1 MELAQMLNAVSND
14 NIEFVTARREDAA
27 LPTAQ
32 RKVIVTAP
40 PELVELS
47 KAGDVNV
54 LEKLIELL
62 PDRNRA
68 WAAEVLLAALT
79 GNEANIVNAFA
90 AEPNSWQE
98 SIGKNAY
105 ERWNRWLKARKRNLV
120 WDARAG
126 AFVEREQ

>member
-1 MELAQMLNAVSND
+1 MELAQMLSAVSND
-14 NIEFVTARREDAA
+14 NIEFVTARSEEAT
-27 LPTAQ
+27 LPIAQ
-32 RKVIVTAP
+32 RKVVVTAP

-62 PDRNRA
+62 PHRDRA

-79 GNEANIVNAFA
+79 GNEADIVNAFA
-90 AEPNSWQE
+90 TQPNRWQE
-98 SIGKNAY
+98 SIGKNAH
-105 ERWNRWLKARKRNLV
+105 ERWNRWLKARKGNLV
-120 WDARAG
+120 WDAQAG